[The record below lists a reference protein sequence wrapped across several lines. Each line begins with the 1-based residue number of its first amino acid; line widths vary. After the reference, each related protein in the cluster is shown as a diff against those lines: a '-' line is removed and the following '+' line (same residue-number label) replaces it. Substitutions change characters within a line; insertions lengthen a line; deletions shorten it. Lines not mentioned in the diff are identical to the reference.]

1 MITLKLSG
9 ARPSPARESLCASCV
24 FAHVV
29 RGYERGEEIITCGY
43 AFPRRDI
50 LFAVRECPDHKPK
63 RECSGAKIA
72 HEGAVSL
79 PPSEGQRISA
89 PRLPHARLVGR
100 DMKVRLNPGAK
111 ASGWSYFFDVRWP
124 NESRRVK

>member
-1 MITLKLSG
+1 LEHPQRRRRNDDHTEAVRRSAVARAGITLRIVRIR
-9 ARPSPARESLCASCV
+9 AR
-24 FAHVV
+24 V

-43 AFPRRDI
+43 AFPPRDI

-111 ASGWSYFFDVRWP
+111 ASGLVLLF
-124 NESRRVK
+124 